1 MYGIESHCIVFD
13 GGIRY
18 GMQFPFEIVFGKN
31 FYIKPGQ
38 YCIAKTNI
46 NPGSAT
52 PYEVDALVL
61 HTELMSQ
68 TERSALLHDAW
79 LKKYLSKKLYR
90 YHS

>member
-1 MYGIESHCIVFD
+1 LFLMGELDMACNFHL
-13 GGIRY
+13 
-18 GMQFPFEIVFGKN
+18 EIVFGKN

-46 NPGSAT
+46 NPGSAI